1 MPGDFSSASRFVR
14 AVFLRSHTEGEG
26 AVSRFFHIME
36 SLAVPLGA
44 IMTDEKR
51 AVSTVYTSCIDTVE
65 RVYYFTT
72 YENRRIRAVRL
83 TEELA
88 SSDKL
93 TVYPMTSCE
102 DILFI

>member
-14 AVFLRSHTEGEG
+14 ATFLRSHTLGEESIG
-26 AVSRFFHIME
+26 RFFHIME
-36 SLAVPLGA
+36 SLSVPLGSV
-44 IMTDEKR
+44 ITDEGK
-51 AVSTVYTSCIDTVE
+51 AVFTVYTSCIDTAE

-72 YENRRIRAVRL
+72 YENRRIRGVRL

-88 SSDKL
+88 SLDKL
-93 TVYPMTSCE
+93 TVYPMTSRE